1 MLRVLRAVAGDDVLL
16 VDGRGNR
23 ISGTLTGTDLPEA
36 LVTITAVK
44 KDELEHR
51 LPKIH
56 LACGII
62 KNKRFE
68 WALEKSVELGASIIS
83 PLLADNSE
91 ITPRQGK
98 QQRWQTLIQTATKQ
112 SGRSLL
118 PALSEPLDL
127 ASIIDNNPKA
137 NLFYGLARSRFE
149 PAADEIISASDIAGK
164 VTDKNQDLVWLVGP
178 EGGWSD
184 QELALLV
191 DKAIA
196 VRLGPH
202 RLRTETAVAAGLS
215 FLQSVAERLNEL

>member
-1 MLRVLRAVAGDDVLL
+1 MLRVLRAVAGDDVFL

-23 ISGTLTGTDLPEA
+23 ITGTLTGTDLPEA
-36 LVTITAVK
+36 LITVTAVE

-98 QQRWQTLIQTATKQ
+98 QQRWLTLLQTATKQ
-112 SGRSLL
+112 SGRSLI
-118 PALSEPLDL
+118 PTLSEPVDL
-127 ASIIDNNPKA
+127 VSFVEDNSKA
-137 NLFYGLARSRFE
+137 NLFYGLARARFE
-149 PAADEIISASDIAGK
+149 PAGNENISVSDIANK
-164 VTDKNQDLVWLVGP
+164 ITDNNQDLVWLVGP

-184 QELALLV
+184 QELALLA
-191 DKAIA
+191 DKAVA

>member
-1 MLRVLRAVAGDDVLL
+1 MLRVLRAVADDDVFL

-23 ISGTLTGTDLPEA
+23 ITGTLTGTDLPVA
-36 LVTITAVK
+36 LITITAVE

-68 WALEKSVELGASIIS
+68 WALEKSVELGASIVS
-83 PLLADNSE
+83 PLLTDNSE

-98 QQRWQTLIQTATKQ
+98 QQRWLTLLQTATKQ
-112 SGRSLL
+112 SGRSLI
-118 PALSEPLDL
+118 PALSDPIDL
-127 ASIIDNNPKA
+127 ARFIEGNSTA
-137 NLFYGLARSRFE
+137 SLFYGLARSRFE
-149 PAADEIISASDIAGK
+149 PAGNEIISVSDIADK
-164 VTDKNQDLVWLVGP
+164 VTDKNQNLVWLVGP

-184 QELALLV
+184 QELALLA
-191 DKAIA
+191 DKAVA